1 MAGLGFFYGFLV
13 SLTCANLV
21 FTAELVSPKEVERWG
36 RGYVRNKQS
45 SEGLCQGLARLVL
58 LSPTCSKMR
67 GRKVQH
73 ALWNSVGFDCNSQK
87 KTDPTQ
93 NITGIL
99 WILCWNDL
107 TFMQIFAAGKKN
119 KTDCFVAVLTGHVV
133 QMSKHNLLW
142 MSEKIAR
149 CVSKGNI
156 HAVTQLFSEL
166 ISCSDLHWSSPIKEI
181 KVPL

>member
-21 FTAELVSPKEVERWG
+21 FTGELVALKEGERWG

-87 KTDPTQ
+87 KNRPYSEYYRHFVDIMLKRFDFYA
-93 NITGIL
+93 NL
-99 WILCWNDL
+99 RS
-107 TFMQIFAAGKKN
+107 GKKEQDGLLCSGFN
-119 KTDCFVAVLTGHVV
+119 WACGANVKTQSSLNVREDCE
-133 QMSKHNLLW
+133 M
-142 MSEKIAR
+142 
-149 CVSKGNI
+149 C
-156 HAVTQLFSEL
+156 
-166 ISCSDLHWSSPIKEI
+166 
-181 KVPL
+181 